1 MARRHAR
8 LPDRPGTV
16 CAADGGAGSGGIHA
30 RGTTGAADARR
41 GDRPIGRVA
50 RERTDAR
57 PALHDQRQHR
67 PAERRSGEMRPERHG
82 GGRRK
87 AFRGGEPAAGDLE
100 RLHFGRVGHR
110 RRVAADPQ
118 RRVRPCLRR
127 GIRPAVRFH
136 RQRIQRLQIGKS
148 RALPPLRRGAR
159 RADAGRSRRRGA
171 AHDRPRAFGHG
182 HHRGGRRHLQ
192 RREPHIG
199 SVAHGR
205 RTRVRNRRSAPRSV
219 ARRRSDR
226 HGQSPRHGDAL
237 QRRDGEPGAASRGT
251 VRHALQ
257 LAQTLFRAYA
267 RRIGRHRKHR
277 HGARIGRRNRLRR
290 QRLCG
295 VRGALSAEHK
305 RGTPHDPDGRRAE
318 NGVGIRRLQ
327 RRGGIPARDGPERI
341 RHGRDGQHGRECRG
355 GAKRRFRRTILRRRK
370 SRPSGRDKR
379 RRNRPGRRTEQTQAG
394 NSRRTTRIH
403 RSGRE

>member
-1 MARRHAR
+1 
-8 LPDRPGTV
+8 
-16 CAADGGAGSGGIHA
+16 
-30 RGTTGAADARR
+30 
-41 GDRPIGRVA
+41 
-50 RERTDAR
+50 
-57 PALHDQRQHR
+57 
-67 PAERRSGEMRPERHG
+67 MRPERHG

-171 AHDRPRAFGHG
+171 AHGRQRTFGDG
-182 HHRGGRRHLQ
+182 RHRGGRRHLQ

-267 RRIGRHRKHR
+267 RRFGRHRKHR
-277 HGARIGRRNRLRR
+277 HGARTGRRERLRR

-370 SRPSGRDKR
+370 SRPSGRNKR

>member
-1 MARRHAR
+1 MGTRQHPVSARIRHAGEYGGRARREDESLGMARRHTR

-16 CAADGGAGSGGIHA
+16 CAAGSGADSGGIHA

-41 GDRPIGRVA
+41 GDRPIGRIA
-50 RERTDAR
+50 RGRTDAH

-182 HHRGGRRHLQ
+182 RHRGGRRHLQ

-199 SVAHGR
+199 SFAHGR
-205 RTRVRNRRSAPRSV
+205 RTRVRNRRGAPRSV
-219 ARRRSDR
+219 ARRRRDR
-226 HGQSPRHGDAL
+226 HGQSP
-237 QRRDGEPGAASRGT
+237 T
-251 VRHALQ
+251 
-257 LAQTLFRAYA
+257 A
-267 RRIGRHRKHR
+267 RRR
-277 HGARIGRRNRLRR
+277 
-290 QRLCG
+290 
-295 VRGALSAEHK
+295 S
-305 RGTPHDPDGRRAE
+305 T
-318 NGVGIRRLQ
+318 
-327 RRGGIPARDGPERI
+327 
-341 RHGRDGQHGRECRG
+341 
-355 GAKRRFRRTILRRRK
+355 
-370 SRPSGRDKR
+370 
-379 RRNRPGRRTEQTQAG
+379 
-394 NSRRTTRIH
+394 TTRW
-403 RSGRE
+403 RAGRCISQDCAARPATR

>member
-1 MARRHAR
+1 
-8 LPDRPGTV
+8 
-16 CAADGGAGSGGIHA
+16 
-30 RGTTGAADARR
+30 
-41 GDRPIGRVA
+41 
-50 RERTDAR
+50 
-57 PALHDQRQHR
+57 
-67 PAERRSGEMRPERHG
+67 MRPERHG

-87 AFRGGEPAAGDLE
+87 VFRGSEPATGDLE

-171 AHDRPRAFGHG
+171 AHGRQRTFGDG
-182 HHRGGRRHLQ
+182 RHRGGRRHLQ

-205 RTRVRNRRSAPRSV
+205 RTRVRNPCGAPRSV

-237 QRRDGEPGAASRGT
+237 QRRDGEPGTASRQDC
-251 VRHALQ
+251 A
-257 LAQTLFRAYA
+257 A
-267 RRIGRHRKHR
+267 R
-277 HGARIGRRNRLRR
+277 
-290 QRLCG
+290 
-295 VRGALSAEHK
+295 
-305 RGTPHDPDGRRAE
+305 
-318 NGVGIRRLQ
+318 
-327 RRGGIPARDGPERI
+327 PAT
-341 RHGRDGQHGRECRG
+341 H
-355 GAKRRFRRTILRRRK
+355 
-370 SRPSGRDKR
+370 
-379 RRNRPGRRTEQTQAG
+379 
-394 NSRRTTRIH
+394 
-403 RSGRE
+403 